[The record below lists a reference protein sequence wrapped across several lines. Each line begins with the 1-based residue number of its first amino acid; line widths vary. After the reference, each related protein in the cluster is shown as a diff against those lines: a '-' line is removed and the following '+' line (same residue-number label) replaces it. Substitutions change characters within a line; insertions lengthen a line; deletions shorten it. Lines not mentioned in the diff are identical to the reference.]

1 MTSSASGVSMGRAKD
16 RKVEIHIIS
25 LLSGDEL
32 RLGYECDNAGF
43 KKVGSE
49 MWARLV
55 IV

>member
-1 MTSSASGVSMGRAKD
+1 M
-16 RKVEIHIIS
+16 IS
-25 LLSGDEL
+25 LLSGNEL
-32 RLGYECDNAGF
+32 RLGYERDNAGL